1 MKILNKLTIKHLT
14 LNKKRTITTIIGICL
29 STALMVGIGL
39 LCSTVRDSMIK
50 SSIKNDGRY
59 TVMYNVPSSKLK
71 IIESDND
78 VKDYYYYYHIGYHKL
93 DKVANEFKPYI
104 DIVGVDKNF

>member
-71 IIESDND
+71 IITLLTLPFWLTQ
-78 VKDYYYYYHIGYHKL
+78 HTRLHKL
-93 DKVANEFKPYI
+93 T
-104 DIVGVDKNF
+104 